1 MGEQAGRKATRV
13 KERSPSLVSLLL
25 LHSARLKQSGSEK
38 KKKERK
44 KKKHTTTKMISSTK
58 LAGGRKGL
66 HLRVASRRPKGL
78 VRADRS
84 ALRQRDARR
93 NAPTWIAKAQN
104 EEEFDLIDKLQKL
117 WEGDTKEK
125 VMKHVGMAAGFI
137 SETASKA
144 FEEISKQLSEDGG
157 PSQGDSSS
165 TTEVQQEIA
174 PPAKLPQGVST
185 PSQIPRIPTLTFG
198 FTSRAERW
206 NSRAAM
212 VGFFSLLFVELI
224 AGKGLLELLGFNV
237 GNGLGFEF

>member
-1 MGEQAGRKATRV
+1 MG
-13 KERSPSLVSLLL
+13 
-25 LHSARLKQSGSEK
+25 
-38 KKKERK
+38 
-44 KKKHTTTKMISSTK
+44 
-58 LAGGRKGL
+58 
-66 HLRVASRRPKGL
+66 
-78 VRADRS
+78 S

-165 TTEVQQEIA
+165 
-174 PPAKLPQGVST
+174 
-185 PSQIPRIPTLTFG
+185 
-198 FTSRAERW
+198 RAERW